1 MIDKKAIRVALV
13 GRPNTGKSSLF
24 NRLTGLRQKVG
35 NYPGVT
41 MEKTMGLSK
50 WAPGVLAEIIDLPG
64 IYSLHASSVDEQVV
78 MDSLLNDDVGEKIDV
93 VIGLADGTN
102 LKTCLFVFTQII
114 DLGIPAVLAITMTDQ
129 MERRGMELQV
139 SDLSESLG
147 VPISLINAR
156 SGQGIDQL
164 RADVL
169 KATSSS
175 KGPFFQPGGLH
186 LQWVNQVDQDHDFNS
201 VYKSWLYGLSST
213 VYSDLINNTGRTPAR
228 VRADEAIKRYR
239 LVNDWLRQ
247 FFHTDPG
254 KDRRWT
260 ARLDKWIVN
269 PIWGSVILFGLLFI
283 IFQALFYGSETPMN
297 FIDDQFAHL
306 SNFLSGIL
314 PSSFLSHLI
323 TNGIIPGIS
332 GVLIF
337 IPQIA
342 LLFGFI
348 ALLEESGYMARV
360 VFIMDRFM
368 RPFGL
373 SGKSVVP
380 MVSGTAC
387 AIPAI
392 MSTRNMENS
401 RERWLAIAVTPLIT
415 CAARLPVYAL
425 LISLVIPDQSFFG
438 MSLRGL
444 VLFGLYLIGF
454 VTALLGSALL
464 TKIMP
469 TAKVNPFLLE
479 MPSYRLP
486 QLKNVA
492 HAILNRTKSFV
503 SEAGKII
510 LAISVVLWFFA
521 SFGPGKAPD
530 FNQDYVA
537 IPIEDS
543 YVGKMGKAIEPV
555 MKPLGFDWKVSI
567 AVLSSFVAREV
578 FVGTMA
584 TLYSVDDNEKSSI
597 REQMAK
603 QKNPVTGEPY
613 FNLAVGVSLLLFYA
627 FAMQCMS
634 TYAVVAR
641 ETRSHKFAAI
651 QFLIL
656 GILAYGAA
664 FLAYSALA

>member
-1 MIDKKAIRVALV
+1 M
-13 GRPNTGKSSLF
+13 F
-24 NRLTGLRQKVG
+24 
-35 NYPGVT
+35 
-41 MEKTMGLSK
+41 
-50 WAPGVLAEIIDLPG
+50 
-64 IYSLHASSVDEQVV
+64 
-78 MDSLLNDDVGEKIDV
+78 LL
-93 VIGLADGTN
+93 
-102 LKTCLFVFTQII
+102 
-114 DLGIPAVLAITMTDQ
+114 
-129 MERRGMELQV
+129 
-139 SDLSESLG
+139 
-147 VPISLINAR
+147 
-156 SGQGIDQL
+156 
-164 RADVL
+164 
-169 KATSSS
+169 
-175 KGPFFQPGGLH
+175 
-186 LQWVNQVDQDHDFNS
+186 
-201 VYKSWLYGLSST
+201 
-213 VYSDLINNTGRTPAR
+213 
-228 VRADEAIKRYR
+228 
-239 LVNDWLRQ
+239 
-247 FFHTDPG
+247 
-254 KDRRWT
+254 
-260 ARLDKWIVN
+260 
-269 PIWGSVILFGLLFI
+269 
-283 IFQALFYGSETPMN
+283 FQALFFGSEAPMN
-297 FIDDQFAHL
+297 FIDDQFAQL
-306 SNFLSGIL
+306 SNIL
-314 PSSFLSHLI
+314 KSNLPNGFFSHLI
-323 TNGIIPGIS
+323 TNGIIPGIA

-342 LLFGFI
+342 ILFGLI
-348 ALLEESGYMARV
+348 SLLEESGYMSRV

-401 RERWLAIAVTPLIT
+401 REKWLSIAVAPLIT

-425 LISLVIPDQSFFG
+425 LISLVIPDQTFFG
-438 MSLRGL
+438 LSLRGL
-444 VLFGLYLIGF
+444 VLFSLYMIGF
-454 VTALLGSALL
+454 FTALLGSAALN
-464 TKIMP
+464 KIMP
-469 TAKVNPFLLE
+469 KAQSIPFLLE
-479 MPSYRLP
+479 MPSYRVP
-486 QLKNVA
+486 QLRNVG
-492 HAILNRTKSFV
+492 HAIINRTKSFV
-503 SEAGKII
+503 TEAGKII

-521 SFGPGKAPD
+521 SFGPGKTPD
-530 FNQDYVA
+530 FTQDYVA

-584 TLYSVDDNEKSSI
+584 TLYSVDDNERSSI

-603 QKNPVTGEPY
+603 QKNPETGEPY

-664 FLAYSALA
+664 FLSYSVLA